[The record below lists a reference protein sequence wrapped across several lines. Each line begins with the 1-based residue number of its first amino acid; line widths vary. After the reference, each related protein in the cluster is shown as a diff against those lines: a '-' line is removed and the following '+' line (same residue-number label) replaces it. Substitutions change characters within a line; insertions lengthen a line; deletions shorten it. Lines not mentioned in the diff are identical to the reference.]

1 MNHRAWLAE
10 AVGTFF
16 LVGVCTGTAALDER
30 LGGILGP
37 AVLSAS
43 TGGIVATMI
52 YWLGETS
59 GAHINPAVTLGFFL
73 RGKLSP
79 GLFASYLV
87 AQVLGAVAASA
98 IVFAA
103 MPAEAFRGLTLPQT
117 GLGAAFAIE
126 VGITLALVTVILEV
140 SLGRTWRPAAVAL
153 SVGLTVGVLCF
164 LAGSSTGA
172 AMNPARSI
180 GPALAAGRMAEL
192 WLYVLAPC
200 VGGGLAAAVFGWR
213 RTPEAPPGRPRNN
226 TRPPRYR

>member
-30 LGGILGP
+30 LGGVLGP

-43 TGGIVATMI
+43 TGAIVAAMI

-79 GLFASYLV
+79 GLFASYLA

-103 MPAEAFRGLTLPQT
+103 MPAEAYRGLTLPQT
-117 GLGAAFAIE
+117 SLGAAFAIE
-126 VGITLALVTVILEV
+126 VGITLVLVTVILEA
-140 SLGRTWRPAAVAL
+140 SLGRRWRPASVAL
-153 SVGLTVGVLCF
+153 SVGFTVGVLCF

-172 AMNPARSI
+172 SMNPARSI
-180 GPALAAGRMAEL
+180 GPALAAGRVAEL
-192 WLYVLAPC
+192 WLYLLAPS
-200 VGGGLAAAVFGWR
+200 VGGGLAAAAFGWR
-213 RTPEAPPGRPRNN
+213 QGRQPSTGPRSNKGG
-226 TRPPRYR
+226 TPRYR